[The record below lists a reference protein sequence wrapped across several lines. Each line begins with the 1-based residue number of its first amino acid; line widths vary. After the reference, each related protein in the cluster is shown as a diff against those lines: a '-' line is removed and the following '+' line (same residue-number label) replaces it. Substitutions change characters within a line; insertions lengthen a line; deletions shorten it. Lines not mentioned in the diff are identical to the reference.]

1 MDLRIGGRSA
11 LVCAA
16 SKGLGYACASA
27 LGREGVNLT
36 IVARTPGSL
45 EAAAAKLRGAHGVEV
60 RSVAADVSNE
70 DGVRK
75 ILQACPDPDIL
86 INNAGGP
93 PAGDF
98 RKFSRQ
104 DWIKAI
110 DLNMLSAIQLI
121 AGTIDK
127 MVERK
132 FGRIINITSAAMRV
146 PLSILPLS
154 NGARGGLTAVVSG
167 IAANFA
173 RDNVTINNILPGPFD
188 TDRLVETI
196 RAAAKHA
203 GRPEDE
209 IRKERLAANPARRA
223 GDPDEL
229 GATCAFLSSAWAGY
243 ITGQNILIDG
253 GANPTTF

>member
-1 MDLRIGGRSA
+1 MDLGIEGRNA

-16 SKGLGYACASA
+16 SKGLGYACAWA

-36 IVARTPGSL
+36 IVARSPGPL
-45 EAAAAKLRGAHGVEV
+45 EQAATRLRGTLGVEV
-60 RSVAADVSNE
+60 RCVAADVSNE
-70 DGVRK
+70 AGVRK
-75 ILQACPDPDIL
+75 ILLACPDPDIL

-98 RKFSRQ
+98 RKFSRE

-110 DLNMLSAIQLI
+110 DLNMLSAIQLM
-121 AGTIDK
+121 AGTINK

-167 IAANFA
+167 MAATFA
-173 RDNVTINNILPGPFD
+173 RDNVTINNLLPGPFD

-203 GRPEDE
+203 GRPEHE
-209 IRKERLAANPARRA
+209 IREERLAANPAGRP
-223 GDPDEL
+223 GDPHEL
-229 GATCAFLSSAWAGY
+229 GATCAFLCSTWAGY